1 MELSRTTKVR
11 ARAAGWS
18 DELIA
23 RIESSSATN
32 SQVDNLAFG
41 NMPGARIDKWLDFL
55 EQHPDN
61 PFAKAPMNIFRSPA
75 EAGLKATPGAD
86 GLRLRDINIGS
97 YGVVPDTWTLQN
109 DAPRGTES
117 TGQIIPAAYS
127 IFDKAEVWSENA
139 VDLYEEAIK
148 HRWKP
153 ATDLDWEGG
162 LSELPEEL
170 ERAVGQIC
178 TVYSNNGLVE
188 QKIIGK
194 WLEQISYGYHEP
206 KLFLAT
212 QAFDAGRKVEA
223 LRKRALING
232 GGLGQAPLG
241 QVYRAWYQALTFTD
255 MLIALDVIYK
265 SYEVTL
271 FESASEWVQTPL
283 EADMFERLARDSR
296 RHLDYGLGHLEWY
309 ARYKPSAERTLPISF
324 FRSEAATISEMR
336 LSTAEREALVVLFG
350 GGVENLS
357 AGVERLKTLR
367 QRQYDEYMANLASIN
382 FDRPSPHPGLA
393 SLAENPLESGTVVV
407 RAVARE

>member
-1 MELSRTTKVR
+1 
-11 ARAAGWS
+11 
-18 DELIA
+18 
-23 RIESSSATN
+23 
-32 SQVDNLAFG
+32 
-41 NMPGARIDKWLDFL
+41 MPGERIDKWLDFL
-55 EQHPDN
+55 EHHPDN
-61 PFAKAPMNIFRSPA
+61 PYAKAPMNIFRSPA

-148 HRWKP
+148 HRWTP

-162 LSELPEEL
+162 LSDLPEEL

-232 GGLGQAPLG
+232 GGLGQAPAGSGLSRLVSGADLHRHADRAGCDLHVLRTHAVRVG
-241 QVYRAWYQALTFTD
+241 QRVGADAARTRHVRAAGARFAPPPRLRAGPPRVVRAL
-255 MLIALDVIYK
+255 
-265 SYEVTL
+265 
-271 FESASEWVQTPL
+271 Q
-283 EADMFERLARDSR
+283 
-296 RHLDYGLGHLEWY
+296 
-309 ARYKPSAERTLPISF
+309 AERRTHAADLVLPLGG
-324 FRSEAATISEMR
+324 RLISEMR

-367 QRQYDEYMANLASIN
+367 QRQYDEYIANLASIN

-393 SLAENPLESGTVVV
+393 SLAENPLEGGTVVV

>member
-1 MELSRTTKVR
+1 M
-11 ARAAGWS
+11 
-18 DELIA
+18 
-23 RIESSSATN
+23 
-32 SQVDNLAFG
+32 
-41 NMPGARIDKWLDFL
+41 
-55 EQHPDN
+55 
-61 PFAKAPMNIFRSPA
+61 
-75 EAGLKATPGAD
+75 
-86 GLRLRDINIGS
+86 
-97 YGVVPDTWTLQN
+97 
-109 DAPRGTES
+109 
-117 TGQIIPAAYS
+117 
-127 IFDKAEVWSENA
+127 
-139 VDLYEEAIK
+139 DLYEEAIK

-153 ATDLDWEGG
+153 ATDLGLGG
-162 LSELPEEL
+162 RPVGTARGAGAGG
-170 ERAVGQIC
+170 RADLHGLQQQR
-178 TVYSNNGLVE
+178 LVE

-324 FRSEAATISEMR
+324 FRSEAGLISR
-336 LSTAEREALVVLFG
+336 DAAL
-350 GGVENLS
+350 
-357 AGVERLKTLR
+357 
-367 QRQYDEYMANLASIN
+367 
-382 FDRPSPHPGLA
+382 DRGA
-393 SLAENPLESGTVVV
+393 
-407 RAVARE
+407 